1 MFFKR
6 TELECA
12 LTPEVQATTAAPE
25 TVPTKKSTRVDN
37 ILLHSPLYRFK
48 RDVLSLVAKMNQG
61 VPNPDCELLKKQ
73 TMFIQSQL
81 LHALTNDPSMPGS
94 FKIILMDY
102 HAKSVR
108 ATLVERRGEHQRED
122 HQKSTRSDSLT
133 GR

>member
-6 TELECA
+6 D
-12 LTPEVQATTAAPE
+12 AAPHLPSTYE
-25 TVPTKKSTRVDN
+25 VEKKPRQENSGKKSTHHVEN

-61 VPNPDCELLKKQ
+61 VTNMDCDILKKQ

-81 LHALTNDPSMPGS
+81 LHSLTNDPTMPGN
-94 FKIILMDY
+94 FKIMLMEY

-108 ATLVERRGEHQRED
+108 ATLIDRRGEHSRDE
-122 HQKSTRSDSLT
+122 SDK
-133 GR
+133 